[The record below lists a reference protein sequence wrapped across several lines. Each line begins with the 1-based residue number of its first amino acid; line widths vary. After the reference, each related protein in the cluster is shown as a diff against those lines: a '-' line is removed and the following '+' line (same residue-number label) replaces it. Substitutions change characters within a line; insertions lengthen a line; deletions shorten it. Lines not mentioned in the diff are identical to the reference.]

1 MEVADYLKDNQFIK
15 WVNEPNE
22 DRNSYWSAWLAKNPE
37 DEDNMLRAKAIVE
50 RLNKLH
56 QPTIHIIDMKDHI
69 WEQIE
74 STVSSRSHHPKRII
88 SSLWYKWIAA
98 AIAFF
103 ILFYGTLLYINNIDR
118 KSINL
123 ASERGYNVYVNR
135 SKVPKIIFLPDG
147 TKASLEPG
155 AVLKRKTLFN
165 DKIREVS
172 ISGRIFFDVTK
183 DSSRRF
189 VVETPFF
196 NVKVIGTSFW
206 VLADEHTEKQ
216 QVAVKSGKV
225 EVGGI
230 QEAESKPY
238 ILLPSERL
246 TLNSSTGQFVK
257 DKFQN
262 ESTYTTP
269 QMANDMLVFRN
280 VSLSYVLDS
289 LSNMYD
295 IKIRF
300 DRDQLNQ
307 CKATLPLPKGSI
319 YDKLFIISRTTGLRY
334 KIEEQTIV
342 VDGTCNGSREEI
354 K

>member
-1 MEVADYLKDNQFIK
+1 MEVEDYLKDNQFIK
-15 WVNEPNE
+15 WVNESNE
-22 DRNSYWSAWLAKNPE
+22 DRSNYWSEWLANNPQ

-50 RLNKLH
+50 SLNKFY
-56 QPTIHIIDMKDHI
+56 QPTNQIIDLKDQI
-69 WEQIE
+69 WQQIE
-74 STVSSRSHHPKRII
+74 STVSSQSYHPKRII
-88 SSLWYKWIAA
+88 SSLWYKWTA
-98 AIAFF
+98 AIVFF
-103 ILFYGTLLYINNIDR
+103 ILFYGSLLYINNRDR

-123 ASERGYNVYVNR
+123 ESESGYNVYVNKGKI
-135 SKVPKIIFLPDG
+135 SKIIFLPDG

-165 DKIREVS
+165 DKIRKVS
-172 ISGRIFFDVTK
+172 VIGRIFFDVAK
-183 DSSRRF
+183 DSTRRF

-196 NVKVIGTSFW
+196 NVKVVGTSFW
-206 VLADEHTEKQ
+206 VLADKHTEKQ

-225 EVGGI
+225 EVGSI
-230 QEAESKPY
+230 QEIESKPY
-238 ILLPSERL
+238 TLLPSERL
-246 TLNSSTGQFVK
+246 TLNSSTGRFVK

-269 QMANDMLVFRN
+269 QMANDILVFRN

-289 LSNMYD
+289 LSSMYD

-334 KIEEQTIV
+334 QIEEQTIV
-342 VDGTCNGSREEI
+342 VDGTCSGSREEI